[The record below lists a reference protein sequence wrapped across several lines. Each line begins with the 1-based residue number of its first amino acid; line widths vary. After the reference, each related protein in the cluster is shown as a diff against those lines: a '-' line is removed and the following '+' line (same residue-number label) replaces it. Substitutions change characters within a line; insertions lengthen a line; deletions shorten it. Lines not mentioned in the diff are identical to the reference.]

1 MPVFAVVAVVV
12 AVGFVTAG
20 VGTTAGFLTTEWLG
34 IEEWTTL
41 LDVVV
46 EAAAGFVVAAAG
58 ALATGALVVT
68 LDFPDVA
75 YVLAV
80 ASAGIL
86 AAIIALFYASF
97 LAAFGTSF
105 PRFVT
110 PLTARLASASY
121 SVLLSPPFKSKNFL
135 NHWANSRL
143 S

>member
-1 MPVFAVVAVVV
+1 M
-12 AVGFVTAG
+12 
-20 VGTTAGFLTTEWLG
+20 
-34 IEEWTTL
+34 
-41 LDVVV
+41 
-46 EAAAGFVVAAAG
+46 
-58 ALATGALVVT
+58 VVT

-135 NHWANSRL
+135 NH
-143 S
+143 